1 MPAIVIIGAGFGG
14 IGMAI
19 ALKKAG
25 FHDFVVLE
33 KSEDL
38 GGTWHHNQYPGCACD
53 VPSPLYSYSFELNPS
68 WSRLFAPQQEIWD
81 YLRMCARKYGVEEH
95 IRYGRTVEQLDW
107 DDGAR
112 RWNIAT
118 GRGDGDGRGVGDG
131 RGDGDGRGVGDG
143 RGDGDA
149 RDDGAGR
156 TEDYRARAVVAGAGG
171 LHIPSWPDIPGAER
185 FGGLAFHSAQ
195 WDRSLDLDGKRIAVI
210 GTGASAIQFIP
221 EIAGR
226 AGHVDVFQ
234 RTPPWIQ
241 PRPDVPLP
249 AWVRDT
255 FAASPLAARAVRDAL
270 YWLLE
275 ARGAGFAANPKLMA
289 PQEQLARRHIEK
301 QIADPELRAA
311 VTPDYTIGCKRILLS
326 SDYYP
331 ALQRPNVDLITDKIT
346 GITETAVLT
355 ADGAA
360 HEADVIIYATGFK
373 VIESV
378 TRLNVTG
385 RDGRKLTPDA
395 LEAYHGITL
404 AGFPNFFM
412 LLGPNTGL
420 GHTSV
425 VFMIESQIH
434 HIMSCL
440 RRLARDQ
447 ADTIEVR
454 EPVVRR
460 YHSGLQR
467 RLRRA
472 VWSEGGC
479 RSWYLDADGV
489 NRVLWPG
496 FTFEYWART
505 RRARRSAY
513 TVAP

>member
-1 MPAIVIIGAGFGG
+1 MPGIVIIGAGFGG

-19 ALKKAG
+19 ALKRAG

-95 IRYGRTVEQLDW
+95 IRYGCTVEHLDW

-112 RWNIAT
+112 RWNVAT
-118 GRGDGDGRGVGDG
+118 SRGAGDGR
-131 RGDGDGRGVGDG
+131 
-143 RGDGDA
+143 
-149 RDDGAGR
+149 
-156 TEDYRARAVVAGAGG
+156 TEELRARAVVAGAGA
-171 LHIPSWPDIPGAER
+171 LHIPARPDIAGAEG
-185 FGGLAFHSAQ
+185 FGGVAFHSSQ
-195 WDRSLDLDGKRIAVI
+195 WDPSLDLEGKRVAVI

-221 EIAGR
+221 EIAER
-226 AGHVDVFQ
+226 AGHLDVFQ

-241 PRPDVPLP
+241 PRPDVPVP
-249 AWVRDT
+249 ARVREV
-255 FAASPLAARAVRDAL
+255 FAASPLAARVVRDTI

-275 ARGAGFAANPKLMA
+275 ARGLGFVVNPKLMA
-289 PQEQLARRHIEK
+289 PQEQLARRLIAK
-301 QIADPELRAA
+301 QITDPELRAA

-331 ALQRPNVDLITDKIT
+331 ALQRPNVDLITDHIT
-346 GITETAVLT
+346 GITETAVVT
-355 ADGAA
+355 ADGTA
-360 HEADVIIYATGFK
+360 HQTDVIIYATGFQ

-378 TRLNVTG
+378 TGLNVAG
-385 RDGRKLTPDA
+385 RDGRKLTADT
-395 LEAYHGITL
+395 LEAYQGITL

-440 RRLARDQ
+440 RRLARDE

-454 EPVVRR
+454 EPVVQR
-460 YHSGLQR
+460 YNRQLQR
-467 RLRRA
+467 RLGRA

-489 NRVLWPG
+489 NRALWPG

>member
-1 MPAIVIIGAGFGG
+1 MPGIVIIGAGFGG

-19 ALKKAG
+19 ALKRAG

-95 IRYGRTVEQLDW
+95 IRYGCTVEHLDW

-118 GRGDGDGRGVGDG
+118 SRGAGDGRGAGHG
-131 RGDGDGRGVGDG
+131 RGGGDT
-143 RGDGDA
+143 
-149 RDDGAGR
+149 RDDGTER
-156 TEDYRARAVVAGAGG
+156 TEDYRARAVVAGAGA
-171 LHIPSWPDIPGAER
+171 LHLPSVPDIPGAEK
-185 FGGLAFHSAQ
+185 FGGPAFHSSQ
-195 WDRSLDLDGKRIAVI
+195 WDLSLDLEGKRVAVI

-221 EIAGR
+221 GIAER

-241 PRPDVPLP
+241 PRPDVPVP
-249 AWVRDT
+249 ARVREV
-255 FAASPLAARAVRDAL
+255 FAASPLAARVVRDTL

-275 ARGAGFAANPKLMA
+275 ARGLGFVVNPKLMA
-289 PQEQLARRHIEK
+289 PQEQLARRLIAR
-301 QIADPELRAA
+301 QITDPELRAA

-331 ALQRPNVDLITDKIT
+331 ALQRPNVDLITDDIT
-346 GITETAVLT
+346 GITETAVIT
-355 ADGAA
+355 ADGMA
-360 HEADVIIYATGFK
+360 HQTDVIIYATGFK

-378 TRLNVTG
+378 TGLNVAG

-395 LEAYHGITL
+395 LEAYQGITL

-440 RRLARDQ
+440 RRLARDE
-447 ADTIEVR
+447 AGTIEVR
-454 EPVVRR
+454 EPVAQR
-460 YHSGLQR
+460 YNRELQG

-489 NRVLWPG
+489 NRTLWPG

-513 TVAP
+513 TVTR